1 MQNLHDDSIDILA
14 IETAAS
20 TKGDRAVIEK
30 KIELI
35 KQIRERERFNKI
47 ELYDPYP
54 FQVKF
59 HGTGIDCNQRLIPGS
74 PS

>member
-14 IETAAS
+14 IETAARI
-20 TKGDRAVIEK
+20 KDDREVIEK

-47 ELYDPYP
+47 ELYET
-54 FQVKF
+54 F
-59 HGTGIDCNQRLIPGS
+59 HNFLATIDDGQLPHH
-74 PS
+74 